1 MTPNPHTNLTTS
13 SDGFKADLDLNGATV
28 RITNRHEMFCEVH
41 YSTYYRKLKKKNKRS
56 KVKKKKKSEKIVL
69 ENQIKSKKYW
79 LLVCIAI

>member
-28 RITNRHEMFCEVH
+28 RIKNRHEMFCEVH
-41 YSTYYRKLKKKNKRS
+41 YSTYYRKLKKK
-56 KVKKKKKSEKIVL
+56 KVKGQRSKKKKSEKIVL
-69 ENQIKSKKYW
+69 ENQIKSNKCG